1 MSSTVAEWEGKDG
14 AGGGREKREMCVRT
28 LHVCEC
34 VSGGRTEGQRQGGCW
49 GSDAQKP
56 SE

>member
-1 MSSTVAEWEGKDG
+1 MSSPVAEWEGNDG
-14 AGGGREKREMCVRT
+14 VGGGREKRETCVLGLSVCVR
-28 LHVCEC
+28 
-34 VSGGRTEGQRQGGCW
+34 VSEWRGTEGRRQGSW